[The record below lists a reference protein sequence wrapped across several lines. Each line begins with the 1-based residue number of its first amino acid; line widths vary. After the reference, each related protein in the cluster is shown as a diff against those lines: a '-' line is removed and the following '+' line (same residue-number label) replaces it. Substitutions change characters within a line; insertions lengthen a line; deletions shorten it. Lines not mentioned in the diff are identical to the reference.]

1 MQAPIRYLPEA
12 QKNNLEKEDPAAAIK
27 NYLSILRKEQ
37 LNSAV
42 YNRLMIVY
50 RKQKEYQKEAELIKK
65 AIEIYEAYYAK
76 HQPSHSAKVTSL
88 SRALAISTGLADRK
102 GKGLYNPEPIATWKK
117 RLFNLKKKLK

>member
-1 MQAPIRYLPEA
+1 MQAPVHHLPDIN
-12 QKNNLEKEDPAAAIK
+12 KIDLEKQDPVAAIK
-27 NYLSILRKEQ
+27 NYLSILKKEK
-37 LNSAV
+37 LNSVV

-50 RKQKEYQKEAELIKK
+50 RKQKEYQKEAELIKQ
-65 AIEIYEAYYAK
+65 AIEVYEAYYAK